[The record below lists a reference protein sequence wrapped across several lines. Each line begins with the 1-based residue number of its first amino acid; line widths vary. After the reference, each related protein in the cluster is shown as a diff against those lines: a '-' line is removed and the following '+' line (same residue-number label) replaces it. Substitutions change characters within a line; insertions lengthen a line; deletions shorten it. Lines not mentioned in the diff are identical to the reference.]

1 MSLKKMTTLGNPIA
15 AIFHGEHAVQT
26 QFVDNL
32 SAVDVR
38 HDIWYFLHGVSLFLM
53 FILTIDDEIKYKW
66 TGGTRFLFFG
76 RGFRMKDSLARIR
89 KH

>member
-1 MSLKKMTTLGNPIA
+1 MKKMTTLGNPIA

-38 HDIWYFLHGVSLFLM
+38 HNIWYFLHGVSLFLM
-53 FILTIDDEIKYKW
+53 FMFILTIDEDIKYKK
-66 TGGTRFLFFG
+66 RDKIPVF
-76 RGFRMKDSLARIR
+76 
-89 KH
+89 